1 MSRPSPMSETI
12 FMTVKNFVRN
22 IAGSASTGHKA
33 AVVMSVI
40 AATLALPYAAGHLDR
55 IVAPRAHAETVAP
68 TAGGSAFSDEQKK
81 ALGEIIKDYLV
92 KNPEIMI
99 DVQTALDEKMQKDQD
114 AKLKSFMAENAKSIF
129 RSPGSSVA
137 GDVNGDIT
145 VVEFFDYNCG
155 YCKRGLPEVQKL
167 IQDDKKV
174 RFVFK
179 ELPILSKGSEEA
191 ARVALAMKRQGKYW
205 EFHQAMLA
213 AKGHADEASAL
224 KIAASLGADVAKV
237 KADMASD
244 DVKNELRDDVL
255 LAKKMGIN
263 GTPHFLVGD
272 KSIPGAPDDLHDQLE
287 ALVTGFRKEGCPI
300 C

>member
-1 MSRPSPMSETI
+1 MTLKSIIRYTARP
-12 FMTVKNFVRN
+12 R
-22 IAGSASTGHKA
+22 SARRWA
-33 AVVMSVI
+33 AVAMTAVG
-40 AATLALPYAAGHLDR
+40 AAAFLPYSIGAVDR
-55 IVAPRAHAETVAP
+55 LGSPRAHAETIAP
-68 TAGGSAFSDEQKK
+68 TAGGATFSDEQKK

-99 DVQTALDEKMQKDQD
+99 DVQTALEEKMQKDQD
-114 AKLKSFMAENAKSIF
+114 AKLKSFMTENGKSIF
-129 RSPGSSVA
+129 RGPNSSVA
-137 GDVNGDIT
+137 GDPNGDIT

-167 IQDDKKV
+167 LQNDKKV

-191 ARVALAMKRQGKYW
+191 ARIALAVKRQGKYW
-205 EFHQAMLA
+205 EFHQAMLG
-213 AKGHADEASAL
+213 AKGRADEASAL
-224 KIAASLGADVAKV
+224 KIAASLGVDLAKV

-244 DVKNELRDDVL
+244 DVKNELRDDLL
-255 LAKKMGIN
+255 LAKQMGIN

-272 KSIPGAPDDLHDQLE
+272 KSIPGAPEDLHDQLE
-287 ALVTGFRKEGCPI
+287 TLVSGFRKDGCPI